1 MKGGF
6 VNKNADS
13 ISGGIFLIGLG
24 LLFWVGWFWP
34 GILLLV
40 GITGMVHES
49 LRGKVWN
56 GLTSLLIMGGL
67 TAVFSL
73 NWSWTTVLPIALIAI
88 GLLGLVNA
96 WRGR

>member
-1 MKGGF
+1 M
-6 VNKNADS
+6 NKNVDS

-34 GILLLV
+34 GILLLIGVV
-40 GITGMVHES
+40 GLIHES

-56 GLTSLLIMGGL
+56 GLTSLLVMGGL
-67 TAVFSL
+67 TAIFSL
-73 NWSWTTVLPIALIAI
+73 NWSWSTVLPIVLIAL
-88 GLLGLVNA
+88 GLVGLVNA